1 MDKSR
6 DASLSIDEALIA
18 EGTAQLNSE
27 IKVLE
32 NWLAE
37 LEAAKS
43 DDTETLAARKSY
55 TDMLTSRRDMLNS
68 LSEHGLSQRE
78 PSLGGPSS

>member
-18 EGTAQLNSE
+18 EGTAQLNNE

-32 NWLAE
+32 SWLAE

-78 PSLGGPSS
+78 PSQGGPSS